1 MEPLAKDLN
10 QIQATAS
17 DITEFL
23 RVNPLAAQQLTAIT
37 WHRIAL
43 ELEAQLA
50 ETYLPPESEEL

>member
-1 MEPLAKDLN
+1 MEPLPKDAN
-10 QIQATAS
+10 QIQVTAS
-17 DITEFL
+17 DITELL

>member
-17 DITEFL
+17 DITELL
-23 RVNPLAAQQLTAIT
+23 RINPLAAQQLTAIT

-43 ELEAQLA
+43 ELEAKLA